1 MQPKRCR
8 CPLVNWVVPDDELD
22 ARAWRGGERARAG
35 PTFALGIAKKMF
47 KLMYQPDL
55 ETLLDAE
62 AWAQGIALLS
72 DDHKEGVRAFFD
84 KRKPQ
89 FKGS

>member
-1 MQPKRCR
+1 
-8 CPLVNWVVPDDELD
+8 
-22 ARAWRGGERARAG
+22 
-35 PTFALGIAKKMF
+35 MF

-62 AWAQGIALLS
+62 AWGQGLALQS
-72 DDHKEGVRAFFD
+72 ADHQEGLRAFHE

-89 FKGS
+89 FRGV

>member
-1 MQPKRCR
+1 
-8 CPLVNWVVPDDELD
+8 
-22 ARAWRGGERARAG
+22 
-35 PTFALGIAKKMF
+35 
-47 KLMYQPDL
+47 MYQPDL

-62 AWAQGIALLS
+62 AWAQGLALMS

-84 KRKPQ
+84 KRKPE

>member
-1 MQPKRCR
+1 
-8 CPLVNWVVPDDELD
+8 
-22 ARAWRGGERARAG
+22 
-35 PTFALGIAKKMF
+35 
-47 KLMYQPDL
+47 MYQPDL

-62 AWAQGIALLS
+62 AWAQGLALMS
-72 DDHKEGVRAFFD
+72 DDHKEGVRAFFE